1 MIYITII
8 ISSIFVNNIVLS
20 QIIGICPFMGV
31 SKKID
36 TAVGMGGAV
45 TFVLVLSTV
54 VTFLVQKYA
63 LDPFGI
69 GYLQTIVFILI
80 IASLVQLVEI
90 VLKKVA
96 PPLYQALG
104 VYLPLISTNC
114 AVLGIAIMTIQK
126 EYTLLQGAVYAFSI
140 ALGFAF
146 ALVLFAGIR
155 EQLDLVSIPKG
166 MKGIPIA
173 LITASI
179 LAMAFMGFAGIV

>member
-1 MIYITII
+1 M
-8 ISSIFVNNIVLS
+8 
-20 QIIGICPFMGV
+20 
-31 SKKID
+31 
-36 TAVGMGGAV
+36 
-45 TFVLVLSTV
+45 
-54 VTFLVQKYA
+54 
-63 LDPFGI
+63 
-69 GYLQTIVFILI
+69 
-80 IASLVQLVEI
+80 
-90 VLKKVA
+90 
-96 PPLYQALG
+96 
-104 VYLPLISTNC
+104 PLISTNC

-126 EYTLLQGAVYAFSI
+126 GYTLLEGAVYAFSI